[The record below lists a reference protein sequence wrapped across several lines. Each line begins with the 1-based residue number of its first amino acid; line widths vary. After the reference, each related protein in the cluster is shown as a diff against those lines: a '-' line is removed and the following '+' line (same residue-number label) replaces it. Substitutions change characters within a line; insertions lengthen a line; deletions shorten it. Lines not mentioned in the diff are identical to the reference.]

1 MIAAVGTRRRLAPI
15 SVLDADRDLAEGL
28 DDQQFEE
35 ARRALVVPAIGLAK
49 GDWDPRQAA
58 SSEDA
63 HLGAL
68 VVEGILVRE
77 VAIGD
82 SVCAEARRTRRSL
95 ATVGGRRHR
104 PARPVRC
111 SLARA

>member
-1 MIAAVGTRRRLAPI
+1 MVAAVGTRRRLAPI
-15 SVLDADRDLAEGL
+15 VLDADRDLAEGL

-35 ARRALVVPAIGLAK
+35 ARRVLVAPAIGLAK

-68 VVEGILVRE
+68 VVEGILLRE

-82 SVCAEARRTRRSL
+82 SVCAELVGPWRSL

-111 SLARA
+111 PVARA